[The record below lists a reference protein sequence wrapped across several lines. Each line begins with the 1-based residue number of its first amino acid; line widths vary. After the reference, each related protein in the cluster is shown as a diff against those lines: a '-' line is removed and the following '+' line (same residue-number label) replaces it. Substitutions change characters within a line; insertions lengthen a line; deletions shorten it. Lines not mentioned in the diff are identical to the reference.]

1 MLKELLT
8 YLLFEASDE
17 AAFVDGIKQE
27 IHYEFRQIAVIKK
40 AISTMHEDL
49 QIVYEL
55 FWRIKY
61 F

>member
-8 YLLFEASDE
+8 YFLFEASDE

-55 FWRIKY
+55 F
-61 F
+61 